1 MRHGFDRGTRIR
13 QGGWIGLIG
22 LLLALAIVALLVKT
36 LLQQSG
42 LTGLAGPASKATP
55 VGAASHE
62 VTATQPTP
70 RDAMERARGLEA
82 AVQQQAM
89 DKAKRIDDA
98 MKQ

>member
-1 MRHGFDRGTRIR
+1 
-13 QGGWIGLIG
+13 
-22 LLLALAIVALLVKT
+22 
-36 LLQQSG
+36 
-42 LTGLAGPASKATP
+42 

-82 AVQQQAM
+82 AVQQQAV